1 MSEPSF
7 LSLEEVHVIHRQQL
21 ALWGGSDGVLNEA
34 TLLAALGQAAAVF
47 SFVDDADLYDM
58 AAAYAYSI
66 SEGQP
71 FVDGNKRT
79 GLNAALLFL
88 ELNDAALPSD
98 DNGELYAVMMRV
110 AKGELTRA
118 GLADVLRAQAI
129 GRAP

>member
-7 LSLEEVHVIHRQQL
+7 LSLEEVLGIHRQQL
-21 ALWGGSDGVLNEA
+21 ELWGGSDGILNEA

-58 AAAYAYSI
+58 AAAYAFSI

-88 ELNDAALPSD
+88 ALNGADLPAD
-98 DNGELYAVMMRV
+98 GEGQLYAAMMRV
-110 AKGELTRA
+110 ANGELTRA
-118 GLADVLRAQAI
+118 GLADVLRQNA
-129 GRAP
+129 

>member
-1 MSEPSF
+1 MNEPSF
-7 LSLEEVHVIHRQQL
+7 LSLEEVLGIHRQQL
-21 ALWGGSDGVLNEA
+21 DLWGGSDGVLNEN

-58 AAAYAYSI
+58 AAAYAFSI

-88 ELNDAALPSD
+88 DLNSAALPD
-98 DNGELYAVMMRV
+98 DRGQLYAAMMQV
-110 AKGELTRA
+110 ANGELTRA
-118 GLADVLRAQAI
+118 GLADVLRSGSI
-129 GRAP
+129 RDR

>member
-7 LSLEEVHVIHRQQL
+7 LSLEEVLAIHRQQL
-21 ALWGGSDGVLNEA
+21 ELWGGSDGIINEA
-34 TLLAALGQAAAVF
+34 TLLAALGQAGAVY

-58 AAAYAYSI
+58 AAAYAFSM

-88 ELNDAALPSD
+88 ELNGADLPAD
-98 DNGELYAVMMRV
+98 DEGQLYAAMMLV
-110 AKGELTRA
+110 ANGKLTRA
-118 GLADVLRAQAI
+118 GLADVLRLGATC
-129 GRAP
+129 